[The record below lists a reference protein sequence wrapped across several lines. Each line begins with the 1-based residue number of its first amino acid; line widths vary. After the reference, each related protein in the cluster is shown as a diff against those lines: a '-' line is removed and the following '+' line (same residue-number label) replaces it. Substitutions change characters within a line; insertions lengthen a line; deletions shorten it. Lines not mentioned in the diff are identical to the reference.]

1 MSSKNSN
8 TPAAPWPMSW
18 LDGLTC
24 GACCTSHDTEEK
36 QDPVI
41 VAFIALTEVETD
53 DDLYIKALLEQWEKE
68 NQEVAQPASGKVP
81 PTLLQ
86 QAGAPVEE
94 TTKRQ
99 VPSKFQGFQRSLAVE
114 KLMKM
119 YPNSKRVD
127 VPGEQ

>member
-1 MSSKNSN
+1 MSS
-8 TPAAPWPMSW
+8 

-36 QDPVI
+36 QDPGI
-41 VAFIALTEVETD
+41 VASIALTEVETD
-53 DDLYIKALLEQWEKE
+53 EDPYIKALLEQLEKKD
-68 NQEVAQPASGKVP
+68 QEVAQPASGKVP

-86 QAGAPVEE
+86 QVGAPVEE

-99 VPSKFQGFQRSLAVE
+99 VPYKRSPSVE
-114 KLMKM
+114 KLLKL